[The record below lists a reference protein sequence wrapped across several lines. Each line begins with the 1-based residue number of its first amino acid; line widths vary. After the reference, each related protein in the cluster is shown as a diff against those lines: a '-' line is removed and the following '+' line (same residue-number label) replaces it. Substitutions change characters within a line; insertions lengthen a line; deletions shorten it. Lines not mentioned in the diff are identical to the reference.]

1 MSFKDML
8 NADIHNVFINLN
20 EFGELRKIEYD
31 GDTYEDV
38 PVVITREKTGKR
50 HVASTFTV
58 KDHAQGLMLDT
69 VKVHVKRSSLGDLPE
84 LYTRIYISDTED
96 PDFMHSYYVSS
107 VREDIFGMVI
117 LELEEIDE

>member
-1 MSFKDML
+1 MTFKEQL
-8 NADIHNVFINLN
+8 NADVWNVFINLS
-20 EFGELRKIEYD
+20 EFGELRNIEYD
-31 GDTYEDV
+31 GDTYKDV
-38 PVVITREKTGKR
+38 PVVITKEKIGKR

-58 KDHAQGLMLDT
+58 KDHAQGLMLDS

-84 LYTRIYISDTED
+84 LNTRLYISDTED
-96 PDFMHSYYVSS
+96 TDFMHAYYVSA